1 MSSAIRGGVSSLW
14 HDERGE
20 EQVNYLFIVATVVLP
35 LIVVTWMMWSILLY
49 YFQLE
54 ALIVDFPLF

>member
-1 MSSAIRGGVSSLW
+1 M
-14 HDERGE
+14 
-20 EQVNYLFIVATVVLP
+20 NYLFIVATVVLP